1 MDLSSYLLKPVQR
14 MSKYALLLTDL
25 MKEVS
30 ASQEAELSTLE
41 AATGMVKF
49 QLRHGNDLLAMDAIR
64 NCDVSGPQSI
74 GWQNKRVWTRVFLP
88 SPQVNLKEQ
97 GQLIRQDEFTIWT
110 GRRKS
115 QRHVFLF
122 EELVLFS
129 KPKKM
134 EGGLDVFIYKQS
146 FKVRPSSNPPDY
158 GFGPAGL
165 AQLLLILQT
174 ADVGLTESTGNNGL
188 QFEIWFRRRRSKSN
202 TFILQAPTE
211 EVKNTWTADIARIL
225 WAQAT
230 RNKGGGGGQRSPLGL
245 PAWLT
250 ACPHLLSVCQSCV

>member
-30 ASQEAELSTLE
+30 ASQEVELSTLQ
-41 AATGMVKF
+41 AATSMVKF

-64 NCDVSGPQSI
+64 DCDVSWTQSI
-74 GWQNKRVWTRVFLP
+74 RWQNKQVLTRIFPP
-88 SPQVNLKEQ
+88 SLQVNLKEQ

-146 FKVRPSSNPPDY
+146 FKVRLGSNYMEY
-158 GFGPAGL
+158 GFGPAAL
-165 AQLLLILQT
+165 AQFLLVLQT

-230 RNKGGGGGQRSPLGL
+230 RNKGKGQRSLLVCL
-245 PAWLT
+245 PG
-250 ACPHLLSVCQSCV
+250 

>member
-30 ASQEAELSTLE
+30 ASQEAELSTLQ
-41 AATGMVKF
+41 AATSMVKF

-64 NCDVSGPQSI
+64 DCDVRWTHSSR
-74 GWQNKRVWTRVFLP
+74 WQNKQVLTRIFPP

-146 FKVRPSSNPPDY
+146 FKVRQGPDSWSMDLDLRLWLSSCLSY
-158 GFGPAGL
+158 
-165 AQLLLILQT
+165 
-174 ADVGLTESTGNNGL
+174 
-188 QFEIWFRRRRSKSN
+188 RR
-202 TFILQAPTE
+202 QMW
-211 EVKNTWTADIARIL
+211 V
-225 WAQAT
+225 
-230 RNKGGGGGQRSPLGL
+230 
-245 PAWLT
+245 
-250 ACPHLLSVCQSCV
+250 